1 MKLLTIALCCFLA
14 LVPECGGQKP
24 VQEPDP
30 LDVKISQMSLR
41 EKVGTL
47 FFVRPEALKPD
58 SWPMEALPEEA
69 KAFCE
74 EYPVGGVVLF
84 AHNILDSLQLN
95 EFTSAIHALPGRP
108 FVCVDEEGGRVARIA
123 NNPSFDVPRY
133 ASMEAV
139 GNTGE
144 TAKAYEAG
152 ASIGSYLKRFGFD
165 MDFAPVADVNTN
177 PNNIV
182 IGARAFSGD
191 PWVAAS
197 MVVKCMKGLMDEGIV
212 PCLKHFPGHGD
223 TFGDTHEGYV
233 QIDKTW
239 EQMLEAEIIP
249 FRAGIRSGA
258 PVVMIAHISIP
269 NVIGDDI
276 PASLSSLIMQDKLRE
291 ELGFEGVIITDAI
304 GMGAISKR
312 YSSGEAAL
320 ACFLA
325 GADIILMPD
334 NLTEAFDALLA
345 AVEDGTIGMERLD
358 ASVRRILSLKK

>member
-1 MKLLTIALCCFLA
+1 MTFALCSFLA
-14 LVPECGGQKP
+14 VVPECGGGKTAPPQ
-24 VQEPDP
+24 DS
-30 LDVKISQMSLR
+30 LDVRISQMSLR

-47 FFVRPEALKPD
+47 FFVRPEALQPD

-84 AHNILDSLQLN
+84 AHNILDSLQLK

-108 FVCVDEEGGRVARIA
+108 FVCIDEEGGRVARIA

-144 TAKAYEAG
+144 PEKAYKAG
-152 ASIGSYLKRFGFD
+152 VNIGSYLKRFGID

-191 PWVAAS
+191 PWVAAP
-197 MVVKCMKGLMDEGIV
+197 MVVKCMRGFMDEGII

-258 PVVMIAHISIP
+258 PMVMIAHISIP

-276 PASLSSLIMQDKLRE
+276 PASLSSVIMQDKLRK

-334 NLTEAFDALLA
+334 NLTEAFETVLA

-358 ASVRRILSLKK
+358 ASVRRILNLKKK